1 MVKKDNYSYK
11 TRRNDVMITRM
22 VIVFA
27 LLLIAIFSLIK
38 AREWVSVRSW
48 LGPISDY
55 GHFFTIAKILSAVV
69 FVLTVVSGLYFV
81 RMKRSGTDEALKV
94 LPSSMLFAI
103 SASLL
108 VVFLLISNFVYT
120 GFGVAIVFVIMVSLL
135 YFIAVCFPGAYLMIT
150 VFNALGAFAIYA
162 LELVSPIDN
171 KAMHYGLRILAVL
184 ITIAFI
190 ATVGKARSA
199 GGEIR
204 GVRIINRDANLFPIM
219 IAALLFVAFVI
230 MGMMGIGSWVIYDII
245 IALETIIFAL
255 FYAIKTLK

>member
-1 MVKKDNYSYK
+1 MVKKENYSYK
-11 TRRNDVMITRM
+11 TKKNDVQITRM
-22 VIVFA
+22 CIVFA

-48 LGPISDY
+48 LGVVSDY
-55 GHFFTIAKILSAVV
+55 GHFFTVAKILSAVV
-69 FVLTVVSGLYFV
+69 LVLTVLSGIYFV
-81 RMKRSGTDEALKV
+81 KTKRARVDEALKV
-94 LPSSMLFAI
+94 FPSSMLFAVM
-103 SASLL
+103 ASLL

-135 YFIAVCFPGAYLMIT
+135 YFISVCFPGAYLVIT

-162 LELVSPIDN
+162 LELVSPIDSKVMN
-171 KAMHYGLRILAVL
+171 YSLRILLVL

-190 ATVGKARSA
+190 ATVCKAHSN

-204 GVRIINRDANLFPIM
+204 GVRILSPDANLFPIL
-219 IAALLFVAFVI
+219 IAALLFASFVI
-230 MGMMGIGSWVIYDII
+230 LGMMGIGSWVIYDII